1 MLHRSMSVVRLL
13 DQLAEPRKKI
23 SVDDC
28 EEEDMFMAFL
38 ICNVDSDTDRLLVCK
53 MALILRENTKLV
65 LVLKLWIDGVQQWQG
80 IDTVNKSAEN
90 MKAITVRP
98 GSQNSVLT
106 QF

>member
-1 MLHRSMSVVRLL
+1 MFFQNLLCERGKGARASRSKATEHCFMLHRSMSVVRLL

-53 MALILRENTKLV
+53 MALIL
-65 LVLKLWIDGVQQWQG
+65 
-80 IDTVNKSAEN
+80 
-90 MKAITVRP
+90 
-98 GSQNSVLT
+98 SVPAACF
-106 QF
+106 Q